1 MNYPTARRIAAKEL
15 ALFFGSPVGY
25 LFLGSFLAAT
35 LFVFFWGE
43 AFFARN
49 IADVRPM
56 FAWMPLLLIFLSA
69 ALTMRMWSEERR
81 TGTLEFVVTVPV
93 SGWTFVVGKFLACWL
108 LLLIALGLTL
118 PLPVSVAILADLD
131 WGPVI
136 AGYLAATLLGGA
148 YLAIGLFVSARSDN
162 QIVSLIIA
170 TLACGALYL
179 VGSPTLTDLV
189 NTQVADGLRSLG
201 TGSRFESITRGVLDL
216 RDLYYYVSLIAIFL
230 ALNVYAL
237 ERQRWAADAADAAVE
252 RHRRWQLGTGLL
264 IANLLVANLLI
275 GNFNGLRLDM
285 TEGRQYSIS
294 PATEN
299 YLGQLR
305 EPLLIRGYFSAK
317 THPLLAPLVPQIAD
331 LLREFE
337 IAGAGKVR
345 VEIIDPAEEPELEDE
360 ANSKYGI
367 RAVPFQVADRYQSS
381 LVNSYFDVLI
391 QYGDEYEV
399 LGFRDLIEIK
409 VISESALDIQLRNPE
424 YDIAR
429 SVKRVLEGFQSGGEL
444 FDSIPDPVQFVGYI
458 SASDRLPE
466 LLVEFR
472 RELESVLDA
481 LESESAGKLTVEI
494 FDPDADGGAIAAS
507 IAADYG
513 FQPMAASLFDTT
525 TFYFYLTLVSDDTVI
540 QVQLPEDLNVDA
552 WRRGLETGL
561 KRFATGYLKTVAL
574 FAPRAQ
580 VAYMGGSG
588 GNQYQQ
594 LFDALSANLNVER
607 TQLENGRVPAAA
619 ELLVVVDPQQVDDK
633 QLFAIDQF
641 LMQGG
646 TVALAAAPFAVSL
659 AQQSLSAVPRDTGLG
674 PWLDH
679 HGLSMDA
686 AFVMDPRNSAFPI
699 PVTRQVGGFS
709 FQEIRMLDF
718 PYFVDVRDDGLNQTS
733 PITQD
738 LPQVTVP
745 WSSPI
750 RIDEARNSAR
760 LVTTLLESS
769 PGSWQ
774 SASTDVMP
782 RIDEAGLS
790 AFLPEGEVGARRLG
804 VMVEGQFDSFF
815 AGQDNPLLV
824 AEASTEAEGDVAESD
839 AAADVG
845 VVSGI
850 IGQSPESARLVLFGA
865 NDFLSDQTL
874 GMIGSAEGTV
884 YGNSLQLMV
893 NAVDFSL
900 EDQALLSIR
909 SRGHFNRTLPPLE
922 SADQLFWEYFNYI
935 AALLGMALVFLIHRQ
950 RTRKRRLVYQTWLA
964 GQEG

>member
-1 MNYPTARRIAAKEL
+1 MNYATARRIAGKEL
-15 ALFFGSPVGY
+15 TLFFGSPIGY

-56 FAWMPLLLIFLSA
+56 FEWMPLLLVFLSA

-108 LLLIALGLTL
+108 LLVIALVLTL
-118 PLPVSVAILADLD
+118 PLPISVAVMADLD
-131 WGPVI
+131 WGPVL
-136 AGYLAATLLGGA
+136 AGYVAATLLGGA
-148 YLAIGLFVSARSDN
+148 YLAVGLFVSARSEN
-162 QIVSLIIA
+162 QIVSLIVA
-170 TLACGALYL
+170 TLACGALYM
-179 VGSPTLTDLV
+179 VGSPMLTDLV
-189 NTQVADGLRSLG
+189 SNQLADWMRSLG
-201 TGSRFESITRGVLDL
+201 TGSRFESIARGVLDL
-216 RDLYYYVSLIAIFL
+216 RDLYYYVSLILIFL

-237 ERQRWAADAADAAVE
+237 ERQRWAADAAVE

-264 IANLLVANLLI
+264 VANLLI
-275 GNFNGLRLDM
+275 ANLLIGGFTGFRLDA

-294 PATEN
+294 SATRN

-317 THPLLAPLVPQIAD
+317 THPLLAPLVPQLVD

-337 IAGAGKVR
+337 VAGAGKVR
-345 VEIIDPAEEPELEDE
+345 VEIIDPVETPELEDE

-367 RAVPFQVADRYQSS
+367 QPVPFQVTDRYQSA

-409 VISESALDIQLRNPE
+409 AISESALDVQLRNPE

-444 FDSIPDPVQFVGYI
+444 FDSIPEPVRFVGYV
-458 SASDRLPE
+458 SGPERLPDVLVE
-466 LLVEFR
+466 LRSELDSVLETIAAESGGKLLVEF
-472 RELESVLDA
+472 L
-481 LESESAGKLTVEI
+481 
-494 FDPDADGGAIAAS
+494 DPDADGGAIAAV

-513 FQPMAASLFDTT
+513 FQPMAASLFDIN
-525 TFYFYLTLVSDDTVI
+525 TFYFYLTLASGDTVI
-540 QVQLPEDLNVDA
+540 QIPLPEDLNVGGLQ
-552 WRRGLETGL
+552 RGLEAGL
-561 KRFATGYLKTVAL
+561 KRFAVGYLKTVAL
-574 FAPRAQ
+574 FAPQ
-580 VAYMGGSG
+580 VRPAYMGGSG
-588 GNQYQQ
+588 SNQYQQ

-607 TQLENGRVPAAA
+607 TRLENGRVPAAA
-619 ELLVVVDPQQVDDK
+619 EVLVVVDPQQVNDK

-646 TVALAAAPFAVSL
+646 TVALTAAPFAVSL
-659 AQQSLSAVPRDTGLG
+659 LQQSLSAAPRDTGLG
-674 PWLDH
+674 PWLEH
-679 HGLSMDA
+679 HGLIMDA
-686 AFVMDPRNSAFPI
+686 AFIMDPRNSAFPI

-733 PITQD
+733 PITRD
-738 LPQVTVP
+738 IPQVTVP

-750 RIDEARNSAR
+750 RIDDARNSAR
-760 LVTTLLESS
+760 RVTTLLESS

-790 AFLPEGEVGARRLG
+790 AFLPEGEIGARRLG

-815 AGQDNPLLV
+815 VGQDNPLLV
-824 AEASTEAEGDVAESD
+824 AEESAETDVDD
-839 AAADVG
+839 AADAETPADVG

-850 IGQSPESARLVLFGA
+850 IERSPESARLVLFGA

-884 YGNSLQLMV
+884 YGNSLQLIA
-893 NAVDFSL
+893 NAVDVSL

-922 SADQLFWEYFNYI
+922 SADQLFWEYFNYL
-935 AALLGMALVFLIHRQ
+935 AALLGMVAVFLIHRW
-950 RTRKRRLVYQTWLA
+950 RVAGRRRVYQSWLA

>member
-1 MNYPTARRIAAKEL
+1 MTYMTARRIAGKEL

-56 FAWMPLLLIFLSA
+56 FEWMPLLLIFLSA

-81 TGTLEFVVTVPV
+81 TGTMEFVVTVPV
-93 SGWTFVVGKFLACWL
+93 SGWTFVVGKFMACWL
-108 LLLIALGLTL
+108 LLMIALALTV
-118 PLPVSVAILADLD
+118 PLPVSVAFMADLD
-131 WGPVI
+131 WGPVL
-136 AGYLAATLLGGA
+136 AGYVAATLLGGA
-148 YLAIGLFVSARSDN
+148 YLAVGLFVSARSDN
-162 QIVSLIIA
+162 QVVSLIVA

-179 VGSPTLTDLV
+179 VGSPMLTDLV
-189 NTQVADGLRSLG
+189 SNQLADWMRSMG

-216 RDLYYYVSLIAIFL
+216 RDLYYYASLIAIFL

-237 ERQRWAADAADAAVE
+237 ERQRWAANAAAA

-264 IANLLVANLLI
+264 VANLLVANLLI
-275 GNFNGLRLDM
+275 GGFSGLRLDV

-294 PATEN
+294 TATEN

-317 THPLLAPLVPQIAD
+317 THPLLAPLVPQISD
-331 LLREFE
+331 LLREFDV
-337 IAGAGKVR
+337 AGAGRVR
-345 VEIIDPAEEPELEDE
+345 VEIIDPAEAPELEDE
-360 ANSKYGI
+360 ANNKYGI
-367 RAVPFQVADRYQSS
+367 RPVPFQVADRYQSA

-409 VISESALDIQLRNPE
+409 AISEMALDVQLRNPE
-424 YDIAR
+424 YDITR

-444 FDSIPDPVQFVGYI
+444 FDSIPDPVRFIGYI
-458 SASDRLPE
+458 STSEQLPE
-466 LLVEFR
+466 VLVEFQ
-472 RELESVLDA
+472 REVGAVLETLVA
-481 LESESAGKLTVEI
+481 ESAGKLTVEMV
-494 FDPDADGGAIAAS
+494 DPDADGGAIAAA

-513 FQPMAASLFDTT
+513 FQPMAASLFDTS
-525 TFYFYLTLVSDDTVI
+525 TFYFYLTLASGDTVI
-540 QVQLPEDLNVDA
+540 QVPLPEDLNVESV
-552 WRRGLETGL
+552 RRDLETGL

-574 FAPRAQ
+574 FAPQ
-580 VAYMGGSG
+580 YQPAYMGGSG
-588 GNQYQQ
+588 GKQYQQ
-594 LFDALSANLNVER
+594 LLDVLSSNLNVER

-619 ELLVVVDPQQVDDK
+619 ELLVVVDPTRLDDA

-659 AQQSLSAVPRDTGLG
+659 EEQSLSALPRDTGLG
-674 PWLDH
+674 PWLEH
-679 HGLSMDA
+679 HGLIMDA
-686 AFVMDPRNSAFPI
+686 ALVLDPRNSAFPI
-699 PVTRQVGGFS
+699 PVTREVAGFS

-718 PYFVDVRDDGLNQTS
+718 PYFVDVRDAGMNQES
-733 PITQD
+733 PITRD
-738 LPQVTVP
+738 VPQVTMP

-750 RIDEARNSAR
+750 RIDDARNSAR
-760 LVTTLLESS
+760 RVTTLLESS

-774 SASTDVMP
+774 SASTNVMP
-782 RIDEAGLS
+782 RINEAGLS
-790 AFLPEGEVGARRLG
+790 AFVAEGEIGARRLG

-815 AGQDNPLLV
+815 VGQDNPLLV
-824 AEASTEAEGDVAESD
+824 VEESAKAEAEGDESEPD
-839 AAADVG
+839 APADVG
-845 VVSGI
+845 VISGI
-850 IGQSPESARLVLFGA
+850 IERSPESARLFLFGA

-874 GMIGSAEGTV
+874 GMIGSAEGGL
-884 YGNSLQLMV
+884 YGNSLQLIANV
-893 NAVDFSL
+893 VDFSL

-909 SRGHFNRTLPPLE
+909 SRGHFNRTLPPLG
-922 SADQLFWEYFNYI
+922 SGDQLFWEYFNYV
-935 AALLGMALVFLIHRQ
+935 AALLGMVVVFVIYRQ
-950 RTRKRRLVYQTWLA
+950 HAGRRRRVYQTWLA
-964 GQEG
+964 GQED